1 MSTEK
6 PVPMPL
12 KFAFGGLSGAGA
24 AFCVQPMD
32 LVKNRMQMAGTES
45 TSSWKCACAVHRT
58 EGLRGFYSGLSA
70 SIARQLTYTTTRLG
84 IYNLLLE
91 RSESNSFKYKML
103 SASVAGSVGA
113 FIGSP
118 SDLALVRMTIDKSL
132 PEKSRQNYRNL
143 WHVWSTVVKEDGVKG
158 LWKGS
163 MPTIYRFFVWK
174 HELVFT

>member
-1 MSTEK
+1 MPESTV
-6 PVPMPL
+6 PVSVTFL
-12 KFAFGGLSGAGA
+12 FGGISGLGA
-24 AFCVQPMD
+24 AVTAQPMD

-91 RSESNSFKYKML
+91 RSKSNSFKYKML